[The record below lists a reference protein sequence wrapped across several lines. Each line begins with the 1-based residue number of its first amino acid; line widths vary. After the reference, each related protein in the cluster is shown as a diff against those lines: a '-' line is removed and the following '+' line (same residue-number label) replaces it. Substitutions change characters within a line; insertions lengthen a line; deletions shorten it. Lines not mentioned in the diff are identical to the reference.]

1 MAFTRSIEMNAHDTN
16 NLMFLLNMPTKQLKA
31 WYMEISEDDRLYAE
45 ELLEQAHL
53 VTIDAAVAKLPQ
65 YAEANK
71 VLDKFRI

>member
-1 MAFTRSIEMNAHDTN
+1 MNDHDKS
-16 NLMFLLNMPTKQLKA
+16 NLMFLLSLPTKQLKQ

-53 VTIDAAVAKLPQ
+53 ITIDVAVDKLPQ
-65 YAEANK
+65 YKEANK